1 MPVNRFGFWLGLAAF
16 AVLLALPPPAG
27 LSPAAW
33 ATAAVAALMAVWWF
47 TDAVPV
53 AMTGTLPFLLLP
65 LLGAAKPGEVA
76 ADYMSPV
83 LFLVL
88 GGAMLGRALEK
99 WGLHHRL
106 AVAVVTHAGTDP
118 ARLLLAL
125 MAATA
130 FVSMWVNNSA
140 TTVMMLPIAGSL
152 ALAAR
157 RDPDADPSSDERN
170 FGAALVLCVA
180 IASNVGGFA
189 TPIGTPVNPVA
200 IDLVERHFGVRI
212 GFGEWMAF
220 GVPIMLVALPLAW
233 LVLSRIVLPFRLAAV
248 PPAQVIAAV
257 GSTGPWTPPER
268 RVLAVLVAAAGS
280 WVALPVLERHVPG
293 VSDAGVAVAAALL
306 LFVLP
311 AGARGADAR
320 REPLLDWADAR
331 QAPWYL
337 ILLLGGGLALAD
349 AVGSTGLSGWLGA
362 ELQQVAPVTPLAL
375 LFVVTALCV
384 LLTECASNLATA
396 ATFIP
401 IVGAIAIAGG
411 HDPVPVALAAG
422 LAASWGFANPA
433 GTSSNA
439 MVIGT
444 GRVPVPAMVGAG
456 ALVDAVGV
464 VLIVLACAVLVPL
477 VLG

>member
-1 MPVNRFGFWLGLAAF
+1 MPVNRLGFWLGLAIF
-16 AVLLALPPPAG
+16 VLLLASDAPAGLPPAG
-27 LSPAAW
+27 W

-65 LLGAAKPGEVA
+65 LLGVAKPGEVA
-76 ADYMSPV
+76 GDYMQPV

-99 WGLHHRL
+99 WGLHRRV
-106 AVAVVTHAGTDP
+106 AIAVVTHAGRDP
-118 ARLLLAL
+118 GRLLFAL

-140 TTVMMLPIAGSL
+140 TTVMMLPIAASL

-157 RDPDADPSSDERN
+157 GEPDGDATPDERN
-170 FGAALVLCVA
+170 FGAALVLSVSV
-180 IASNVGGFA
+180 ASNVGGFA

-200 IDLVERHFGVRI
+200 IALVEQHFGVRI
-212 GFGEWMAF
+212 GFGEWMTF
-220 GVPIMLVALPLAW
+220 GVPIMLLALPVAWFALAR
-233 LVLSRIVLPFRLAAV
+233 VVMPFRL
-248 PPAQVIAAV
+248 PPIEARSVAAAV
-257 GSTGPWTPPER
+257 GSAGAWTPPER
-268 RVLAVLVAAAGS
+268 RVLAVLVLAAGA
-280 WVALPVLERHVPG
+280 WIATPVLERAVPG
-293 VSDAGVAVAAALL
+293 LTDAAIAVAAALL

-311 AGARGADAR
+311 SGDRGDDAPR
-320 REPLLDWADAR
+320 GPLLDWADAR

-349 AVGSTGLSGWLGA
+349 AVGATGLSRWLGA
-362 ELQQVAPVTPLAL
+362 ELQAVAPSTAFAL
-375 LFVVTALCV
+375 LLVVTALCV
-384 LLTECASNLATA
+384 LVTECSSNLATA
-396 ATFIP
+396 ATFMP
-401 IVGAIAIAGG
+401 IAGG
-411 HDPVPVALAAG
+411 IAAAAGLDPVPVALAAG

-444 GRVPVPAMVGAG
+444 GRVTVPQMVKAG
-456 ALVDAVGV
+456 ALVDLAGI
-464 VLIVLACAVLVPL
+464 VLIVLACLWIAPAVLR
-477 VLG
+477 

>member
-1 MPVNRFGFWLGLAAF
+1 MPVHRFGFWLGVATFAA
-16 AVLLALPPPAG
+16 LLALPAPAG

-33 ATAAVAALMAVWWF
+33 STAAVAALMAIWWF

-99 WGLHHRL
+99 WGLHRRL
-106 AVAVVTHAGTDP
+106 AIAVVTHAGADP

-157 RDPDADPSSDERN
+157 RDPAADPSADERN
-170 FGAALVLCVA
+170 FGAALVLSVA
-180 IASNVGGFA
+180 IASNIGGFA

-200 IDLVERHFGVRI
+200 IDLIDRHFGVRI

-220 GVPIMLVALPLAW
+220 GVPIMVAALPLAW
-233 LVLSRIVLPFRLAAV
+233 LVLTRVVLPFRLAAV

-268 RVLAVLVAAAGS
+268 RVLAVLVAAAGA
-280 WVALPVLERHVPG
+280 WVALPLLERRLPG
-293 VSDAGVAVAAALL
+293 LSDAGVAVAAALL

-311 AGARGADAR
+311 AGARGEDVR

-349 AVGSTGLSGWLGA
+349 AVGSTGLSRWLGA
-362 ELQQVAPVTPLAL
+362 ELQQVAPVTLLAL
-375 LFVVTALCV
+375 LVVVTALCV

-444 GRVPVPAMVGAG
+444 GRVSVPAMVGAG
-456 ALVDAVGV
+456 ALVDAVGI
-464 VLIVLACAVLVPL
+464 VLIVLACAVLVPV

>member
-1 MPVNRFGFWLGLAAF
+1 MPVHRLGFWLGLAIF
-16 AVLLALPPPAG
+16 VLLLGADAPAGLPPAG
-27 LSPAAW
+27 W

-65 LLGAAKPGEVA
+65 LLGVAKPGEVA
-76 ADYMSPV
+76 ADYMQPV
-83 LFLVL
+83 LFLVI

-99 WGLHHRL
+99 WGLHRRV
-106 AVAVVTHAGTDP
+106 AIAVVTHAGTEP
-118 ARLLLAL
+118 GRLLFAL

-157 RDPDADPSSDERN
+157 RERDGDATHDERN
-170 FGAALVLCVA
+170 FGAALVLSVSV
-180 IASNVGGFA
+180 ASNIGGFA

-200 IDLVERHFGVRI
+200 IALLERNFDVRI
-212 GFGEWMAF
+212 GFGEWMLF

-233 LVLSRIVLPFRLAAV
+233 LVLSRAVLPFRL
-248 PPAQVIAAV
+248 PPIEPRDVTAAV
-257 GSTGPWTPPER
+257 GRAAAWTPPER
-268 RVLAVLVAAAGS
+268 RVLAVLVLAAAA
-280 WVALPVLERHVPG
+280 WIATPVLEQAVPG
-293 VSDAGVAVAAALL
+293 ITDASIAIAAALL

-311 AGARGADAR
+311 AGARGEDAR
-320 REPLLDWADAR
+320 SEPLLDWSDAR

-349 AVGSTGLSGWLGA
+349 AVGATGLSRWLGA
-362 ELQQVAPVTPLAL
+362 ELQAIAPSTAFAL
-375 LFVVTALCV
+375 LLVVTALCV
-384 LLTECASNLATA
+384 FVTECSSNLATA
-396 ATFIP
+396 ATFMP
-401 IVGAIAIAGG
+401 IAGG
-411 HDPVPVALAAG
+411 IALAAGLDPVPVALAAG

-444 GRVPVPAMVGAG
+444 GRVTVPQMVKAG
-456 ALVDAVGV
+456 ALVDLVGV
-464 VLIVLACAVLVPL
+464 VLIVLACLLIVPVVLR
-477 VLG
+477 